1 MPRSTAEAT
10 PQDLAA
16 RRRAAFQSWIVNLAV
31 GVLIG
36 TVYLG
41 RLPDDATTRTVVF
54 VCLALVS
61 SVATLALA
69 PAAIAWAVVRYARG
83 ARVGGVVQAFVNAAF
98 LCLLYADT
106 VVFRILGY
114 HFNSAVLN
122 VWFTEGSEDAVHL
135 GALLWVQVAF
145 VYAAVVGVQYAFWR
159 RSYRRS
165 LERRVVERPP
175 AWSRPAVLATGVLV
189 SVLFIEKS
197 IYAAADLELD
207 HEVNSASQLLPI
219 YPRLRVS
226 QILPEG
232 ISNGFSTD
240 APVAID
246 EPGEPLAYPRTV
258 PSLDPDGPRPNVLVL
273 VVDSWRKD
281 CFTPEITPRMWEH
294 AAGSRVFEDHLSG
307 GNGTRFGV
315 FSMLYGLH
323 GSYWFSFLAER
334 RSPVLLDVLGE
345 AGYDRR
351 VYSSASMR
359 FPEFRDTAWVHMLD
373 HVHDD
378 HPGVHALERDVQVA
392 DLVTEWFAG
401 HEDGDAPFFA
411 FVLLDAAHQP
421 YHSNGGP
428 FQPAAERLDYIE
440 LRNSDDPALV
450 ERVFNKYRNS
460 LLACDEQAGRI
471 LDALEDAGLADDTI
485 VIVTSD
491 HGEEFQENGFWGH
504 TSNFTLEQVAVP
516 LYVKGPGVEPG
527 REARPTSHLDLPA
540 TILERLGADPAIRG
554 EWTLGEDLFA
564 PLERRDRSVSGWA
577 HLGLHTDSGI
587 FRVRMGG
594 THAFDVEL
602 FEADWSLADGQ
613 AEACSRE
620 REGLDRLAAESR
632 RFLARE
638 ARAE

>member
-1 MPRSTAEAT
+1 MERRDDDPT

-16 RRRAAFQSWIVNLAV
+16 RRRAAFHLWIADLVVA
-31 GVLIG
+31 VLIG
-36 TVYLG
+36 TVNLS
-41 RLPDDATTRTVVF
+41 RLPEDATVRTVVF

-61 SVATLALA
+61 STAILALL
-69 PAAIAWAVVRYARG
+69 PAAIAWATVRWSRRARFGG
-83 ARVGGVVQAFVNAAF
+83 AVQALVGAAF

-122 VWFTEGSEDAVHL
+122 VMFTEGSEDAVHL
-135 GALLWVQVAF
+135 GALLWVKVAV
-145 VYAAVVGVQYAFWR
+145 VYAAVVGVHYAVWSR
-159 RSYRRS
+159 TYRRS
-165 LERRVVERPP
+165 LERRVVAPP
-175 AWSRPAVLATGVLV
+175 SAWARPAVLATGVLV
-189 SVLFIEKS
+189 GVLFIEKS

-207 HEVNSASQLLPI
+207 HEVNSASQLLPM

-226 QILPEG
+226 QILPQG
-232 ISNGFSTD
+232 ISNGFSTE

-258 PSLDPDGPRPNVLVL
+258 PTLDPDGPRPNVLVL
-273 VVDSWRKD
+273 VLDSWRKD
-281 CFTPEITPRMWEH
+281 CFTPETTPRLWEH

-359 FPEFRDTAWVHMLD
+359 FPEFRDTAWVEMLD
-373 HVHDD
+373 GVHDD
-378 HPGVHALERDVQVA
+378 HPGADALQRDVQVA
-392 DLVTEWFAG
+392 DAVTDWFEGREA
-401 HEDGDAPFFA
+401 DDAPFFA

-421 YHSNGGP
+421 YHSHGGP

-460 LLACDEQAGRI
+460 LIACDEQAGRI
-471 LDALEDAGLADDTI
+471 LDALEAAGLADDTI
-485 VIVTSD
+485 VLVTSD

-516 LYVKGPGVEPG
+516 LYVKGPGVTPG
-527 REARPTSHLDLPA
+527 RESRPTSHLDLPA
-540 TILERLGADPAIRG
+540 TILERLGADPAVRG
-554 EWTLGEDLFA
+554 DWTLGEDLFT
-564 PLERRDRSVSGWA
+564 PLAQRDRSVSGWA
-577 HLGLHTDSGI
+577 HLGLHTGSGI

-602 FEADWSLADGQ
+602 FEADWTLADEQGP
-613 AEACSRE
+613 ACERE
-620 REGLDRLAAESR
+620 RDALDRLARESR
-632 RFLARE
+632 RFLARGAGGE
-638 ARAE
+638 